1 MNIAVTN
8 MTDDFTQTVA
18 IMKKLSAYLLAVGIG
33 VSAYVLSEVSGNAA
47 DAPSSTKL
55 NVVFFLVDD
64 LGWADLG
71 YEGSTLYRTPNIDS
85 FAKRGVRFSNAYS
98 TCPVCSPSRASIL
111 TGEYPARLHLTDWLP
126 GRKNFPFQKLKNAVT
141 VQHLPYAQPTLPQ
154 VLKENGYRTAIF
166 GKWHLGEEKDS
177 TQRQGF
183 DLHIP
188 DWNRGWPNETYF
200 SPYGMKGLEGGP
212 NGEYLTDR
220 LTTQAL
226 KWVETNKDQPF
237 FLYLAHFAVHDPI
250 MGRRDLVA
258 KYEHELNHVR
268 HPIGPPYILE
278 GNPDDANPLSPEKLK
293 SLLEQD
299 KRYDAFGLL
308 PQRTVKIKENQD
320 NPQFAAMVESMDES
334 LGRVRAKLKEL
345 NLDDKTIVILFSD
358 NGGMSAANL
367 GNPQKSISKS
377 KLDKQYSTSNLPLRG
392 GKGWLYEGGIRE
404 PLIIYWPHA
413 ANNGAICDTPVI
425 GTDFYATILDM
436 LKLQPKQ
443 TADDGTDGISL
454 VPLLKA
460 EKEAVDKMAN
470 RAIYWHWPHYSNH
483 GAQSPGGAVRVGNY
497 KLIEYYEN
505 NTVQLFDL
513 QKDPG
518 EQHDLSHSAQ
528 DKTHELTAMLHAW
541 RKSVN
546 AEMPDPNPD
555 YDAAKKWPV
564 SKLRDEP

>member
-18 IMKKLSAYLLAVGIG
+18 IMKKLSAYFLAVGIG

-71 YEGSTLYRTPNIDS
+71 YEGSTLYHTPNIDS

-268 HPIGPPYILE
+268 
-278 GNPDDANPLSPEKLK
+278 
-293 SLLEQD
+293 
-299 KRYDAFGLL
+299 
-308 PQRTVKIKENQD
+308 
-320 NPQFAAMVESMDES
+320 
-334 LGRVRAKLKEL
+334 
-345 NLDDKTIVILFSD
+345 
-358 NGGMSAANL
+358 
-367 GNPQKSISKS
+367 
-377 KLDKQYSTSNLPLRG
+377 
-392 GKGWLYEGGIRE
+392 
-404 PLIIYWPHA
+404 
-413 ANNGAICDTPVI
+413 
-425 GTDFYATILDM
+425 
-436 LKLQPKQ
+436 
-443 TADDGTDGISL
+443 
-454 VPLLKA
+454 
-460 EKEAVDKMAN
+460 
-470 RAIYWHWPHYSNH
+470 
-483 GAQSPGGAVRVGNY
+483 
-497 KLIEYYEN
+497 
-505 NTVQLFDL
+505 
-513 QKDPG
+513 
-518 EQHDLSHSAQ
+518 
-528 DKTHELTAMLHAW
+528 
-541 RKSVN
+541 
-546 AEMPDPNPD
+546 
-555 YDAAKKWPV
+555 
-564 SKLRDEP
+564 